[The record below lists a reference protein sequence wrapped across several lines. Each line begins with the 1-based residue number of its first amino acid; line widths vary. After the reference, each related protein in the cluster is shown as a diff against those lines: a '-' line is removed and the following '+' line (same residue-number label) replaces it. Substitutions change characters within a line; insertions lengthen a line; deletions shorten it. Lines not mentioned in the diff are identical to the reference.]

1 MMEKEKRV
9 EEVRRYLDKFQ
20 LRTVCQGFW
29 RRKKVKEKVAEI
41 YDELTQKMSE
51 LVENAPNEAMRKK
64 AYEQKSIY
72 LRKEDAQ
79 AFSKD
84 FLYNFEK
91 KIYDLL
97 NAAEGLLDDESVKK
111 LALIISQD
119 LEAASDETLKKLAT
133 LGNAFS
139 AYILEMFLKELYI
152 SYVPD
157 DMPDDVANFIRSL
170 FGGPIIPVT
179 AVFPEFKDMDD

>member
-41 YDELTQKMSE
+41 YDEFTQKMSE
-51 LVENAPNEAMRKK
+51 FAENAPNEAMRKS
-64 AYEQKSIY
+64 AYEQRKIY
-72 LRKEDAQ
+72 LKQENAE

-91 KIYDLL
+91 EIYDLL
-97 NAAEGLLDDESVKK
+97 NAAEVLLDDESVNKI
-111 LALIISQD
+111 ALIISQD
-119 LEAASDETLKKLAT
+119 LEVASDEMMNKLTNYGKK
-133 LGNAFS
+133 FV
-139 AYILEMFLKELYI
+139 AYLLELFLKDLY
-152 SYVPD
+152 SNYVPD
-157 DMPDDVANFIRSL
+157 DMPDEVANYIRSL